1 MNQYNISALK
11 DLDFAILNIYTKEKL
26 CAPGFHLI
34 QERGRP
40 GHGFLYVM
48 DGEGLYILEDKKEL
62 VVKKHDIVYMPK
74 HSIYE
79 STGSI
84 SNCYSYIIV
93 NMDIIDNTKSDL
105 VFTNDISII
114 LNSSNSYYKN
124 IFQEINNSYRTVG
137 MASDIKCK
145 ALVYEMLH
153 HLTLDIFK
161 NELATNNYS
170 KIYPAI
176 LYIEEHYRENVKL
189 DDLANVS
196 HLSVSHFR
204 RLFNEYFDISPLKY
218 INKLKIKKASELL
231 SSGLYT
237 VSEVAEETGFSN
249 VYYFS
254 RLFKEITG
262 VSPRHMME

>member
-1 MNQYNISALK
+1 MLADN
-11 DLDFAILNIYTKEKL
+11 
-26 CAPGFHLI
+26 
-34 QERGRP
+34 
-40 GHGFLYVM
+40 
-48 DGEGLYILEDKKEL
+48 KEL
-62 VVKKHDIVYMPK
+62 EVKKHDIVYMPK
-74 HSIYE
+74 NSIYE
-79 STGSI
+79 STAST

-93 NMDIIDNTKSDL
+93 NMDIVDNSKSDL
-105 VFTNDISII
+105 VFTDDISVI
-114 LNSSNSYYKN
+114 LNSSNPYYRS
-124 IFQEINNSYRTVG
+124 IFSEINNAFMTVG
-137 MASDIKCK
+137 MASNIKCK

-161 NELATNNYS
+161 NELATNKYS

-176 LYIEEHYRENVKL
+176 LYIEEHYSENVKL
-189 DDLANVS
+189 EDLANVS

-204 RLFNEYFDISPLKY
+204 KLFNEYFGISPLKY
-218 INKLKIKKASELL
+218 INNLKIKKAGELL

-262 VSPRHMME
+262 VSPKHMKE